1 MRKIVW
7 ILMLLAATVTT
18 RAEADEYW
26 SSCNSCSASQSQQEA
41 MLAVPPRTLGRH
53 SSYVADF
60 DREIVQKY
68 TVWWDYDAELR
79 RWKNR
84 VWAVGTESHIQY
96 EFAQVVGAMKADV
109 ASLQSGKVIPDSVA
123 GSAFDVIHNS
133 VRQKQVADYI
143 IANMTLWE
151 LIGAPA
157 FVPLSLLGKVI
168 DLNLT
173 IPVIF
178 ADGSTAKFVLTGVD
192 GSLSRLEYVF
202 ELAEGSA
209 RDADGNVIPATD
221 SEAAPYVG
229 EFSTHGGAERM
240 VNFIQTGYLVPTGS
254 FITCWSKAADNTI
267 TVTCKRN

>member
-1 MRKIVW
+1 MRQRVW
-7 ILMLLAATVTT
+7 ILILVAATAAT
-18 RAEADEYW
+18 RAEAGEYW

-60 DREIVQKY
+60 DRETVQKY
-68 TVWWDYDAELR
+68 TVWWDYDLEHRA
-79 RWKNR
+79 WKSR
-84 VWAVGTESHIQY
+84 VWAVGTESYVQY

-109 ASLQSGKVIPDSVA
+109 ASLESGKVIPDSVA

-133 VRQKQVADYI
+133 VKQQQVADYI
-143 IANMTLWE
+143 IANMTFWE
-151 LIGAPA
+151 LIGAPV
-157 FVPLSLLGKVI
+157 FIPMSLLGKVI

-173 IPVIF
+173 IPVTF
-178 ADGSTAKFVLTGVD
+178 ADGSTAKFLLTGID

-202 ELAEGSA
+202 ELADGSA

-221 SEAAPYVG
+221 NEAAPYVG
-229 EFSTHGGAERM
+229 EFSTHNGAQRM
-240 VNFIQTGYLVPTGS
+240 VDFIQGTYLVPTGS
-254 FITCWSKAADNTI
+254 FVTCWSKMLCNTV